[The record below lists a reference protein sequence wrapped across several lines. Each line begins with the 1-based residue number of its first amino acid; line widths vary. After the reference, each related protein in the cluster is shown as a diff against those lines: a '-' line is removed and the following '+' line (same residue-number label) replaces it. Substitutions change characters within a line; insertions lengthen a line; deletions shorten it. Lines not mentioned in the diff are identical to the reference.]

1 MIPPRQINPLVLI
14 LGVWITLLASFAQA
28 QDVLTS
34 FDAERAVSLQ
44 TPDGNTQ
51 IVGELQGIED
61 GQYVVRT
68 EIGELRVS
76 VDAVECS
83 GAGCPKR
90 SEGAGFVIHVLE
102 GIELSVV
109 TELLRGYAA
118 DRGAQFEFLESQA
131 VGQQTVRLTLPD
143 STSGTDIVY
152 ANGTSGLK
160 ALLSGAAQISIQ
172 DVSILDEVTPDIAG
186 FGAQSLEL
194 LQQQRVIGRDGLVL
208 AVNPRNPVRNL
219 SRSDI
224 ARVFSGEVTN
234 WLELGGGNVP
244 ITVSALNDDHRRS
257 ADFTAFFLN
266 GENRVL
272 PEAARFSRD
281 SAMQTALMQDEGS
294 IGYLAR
300 SNIGDAKAITLRES
314 CGLLTE
320 PDSFTIKA
328 GGYPLSN
335 PVFAYAFDDRLDAN
349 IIDLLDWL
357 SGPEAQPVLRQ
368 LGFADTGL
376 ERSNLE
382 DMGMML
388 VHSVAAGEEFNLAQ
402 YTEMLRVLRDAQRL
416 SVAFRFETGAALLDA
431 ASIKELELLAAQ
443 MDAGAFEGLEL
454 LLVGFADSTGPAAVN
469 TTIAGNRAEAVRK
482 ILLDNISERTTAR
495 VRMRTLSYG
504 ELFPLACNDDE
515 AGRANNRR
523 VEIWVRGLGVR
534 DN

>member
-1 MIPPRQINPLVLI
+1 MIPVRQINALVLI
-14 LGVWITLLASFAQA
+14 WGLWVALLALAAQA

-34 FDAERAVSLQ
+34 FDADRAVTLQ
-44 TPDGNTQ
+44 TPDGETQ
-51 IVGELQGIED
+51 IAGELQGIED
-61 GQYVVRT
+61 GQYIVRT

-76 VDAVECS
+76 VDAVECA
-83 GAGCPKR
+83 GPGCPKR
-90 SEGAGFVIHVLE
+90 SEGAGFVIHALE

-131 VGQQTVRLTLPD
+131 VGQQTVRLTLPG
-143 STSGTDIVY
+143 STGSTDIVY

-160 ALLSGAAQISIQ
+160 ALLSEAAQISIQ
-172 DVSILDEVTPDIAG
+172 DVSIVDEVTPDIAG

-219 SRSDI
+219 SRSEI
-224 ARVFSGEVTN
+224 ASVFAGEVTN

-244 ITVSALNDDHRRS
+244 ISVNALNGDHRRTAEFVEFFMGG
-257 ADFTAFFLN
+257 ADRIASD
-266 GENRVL
+266 
-272 PEAARFSRD
+272 AARFSRD
-281 SAMQTALMQDEGS
+281 SAMQTALMQEEGS

-314 CGLLTE
+314 CGLLTA
-320 PDSFTIKA
+320 PDGFTIKS

-335 PVFAYAFDDRLDAN
+335 PLYAYAFDDRLDEN
-349 IIDLLDWL
+349 VIDLLDWL
-357 SGPEAQPVLRQ
+357 SGPGAQPVLRQ

-388 VHSVAAGEEFNLAQ
+388 VHSVAAGEEFNLTQ
-402 YTEMLRVLRDAQRL
+402 YTEMLQVLRDAQRL

-431 ASIKELELLAAQ
+431 ASINELELLATQ
-443 MDAGAFEGLEL
+443 MDAGVFEGLEL

-482 ILLDNISERTTAR
+482 ILVDNISDATTSR

-534 DN
+534 EN